1 MTEKG
6 KTGKNKSEEEEEE
19 EEEER
24 ITSRY
29 IGKQK

>member
-19 EEEER
+19 ER